1 MNPELS
7 ELNFVESGVWS
18 VDLAAVRTIRQY
30 KSNQISIL
38 TRQTGTNSLLLGES
52 GPPLCYKAT

>member
-38 TRQTGTNSLLLGES
+38 TRQTGTNSL
-52 GPPLCYKAT
+52 